1 MSQKDSNNCVHFDN
15 NIQRN
20 DFNGNAHL
28 NYDECYENQQ
38 ENESKGPG
46 SYQLSHLYSC
56 NCGIPEVINKATSG
70 PAYAAKQFRDGYGW
84 AYCKIDNDSKLRN
97 AKNLTN
103 VRCINQL
110 TKRFSLTT
118 PYLGRGMCDTDLEMQ
133 IKPGDDTFQNRP
145 CNVLAGKDMTNYHM
159 IPMIDCLKEN
169 VQNKNHIIEEEVG
182 WVRSGIPSR
191 QVIRNKDYLE
201 KCGYTYNGK
210 YWNKPN

>member
-56 NCGIPEVINKATSG
+56 DCGIPGVIDMATSG

-84 AYCKIDNDSKLRN
+84 AYCKVD
-97 AKNLTN
+97 
-103 VRCINQL
+103 
-110 TKRFSLTT
+110 
-118 PYLGRGMCDTDLEMQ
+118 E
-133 IKPGDDTFQNRP
+133 
-145 CNVLAGKDMTNYHM
+145 
-159 IPMIDCLKEN
+159 
-169 VQNKNHIIEEEVG
+169 
-182 WVRSGIPSR
+182 
-191 QVIRNKDYLE
+191 
-201 KCGYTYNGK
+201 
-210 YWNKPN
+210 